1 MNLAETYLG
10 RQVLEHVVGMVMKNP
25 KENLPRLTDWVTD
38 NAPLESHREIA
49 GKIKAF
55 LDDEE
60 SNWHKLAMRLL
71 TETHPTVRRRTAV
84 NFFINSSLLG
94 IPKQREAEKR
104 LGVKVPWAILM
115 DPTAKCNLR
124 CTGCWAGD
132 YELRPELSLETMDRI
147 CREGGELGIHF
158 YVISGGEPLIRK
170 DDLLELARRHPD
182 KMFHIYTNGTLMTRE
197 FARAAA
203 ERGNMVFALSLE
215 GLEES
220 TDARRGRGV
229 FQKIMAAMDI
239 LREEGLI
246 FGFSATYTRQNTEEL
261 GSEAFI
267 DKMVEKGAAF
277 GWFFTYIPIG
287 RDVDLEL
294 MATPE
299 QRAYMFD
306 RITEFRRTK
315 PIFLVDFWNDGEA
328 AVGCIAGGRKY
339 FHINAAGDVEPCA
352 FVHYATCNIHDV
364 SVAEALQNPLFKA
377 YQKRQPFSANLRR
390 PCPII
395 DHPEMLREMVKE
407 SGARGTQMSDDETV
421 DQFADKMA
429 GYAAAWG
436 KLADEIWERRH
447 SAAPV
452 AAGSQA
458 GDD

>member
-1 MNLAETYLG
+1 M
-10 RQVLEHVVGMVMKNP
+10 
-25 KENLPRLTDWVTD
+25 
-38 NAPLESHREIA
+38 
-49 GKIKAF
+49 
-55 LDDEE
+55 
-60 SNWHKLAMRLL
+60 
-71 TETHPTVRRRTAV
+71 
-84 NFFINSSLLG
+84 
-94 IPKQREAEKR
+94 
-104 LGVKVPWAILM
+104 PWAILM

-124 CTGCWAGD
+124 CIGCWAGD

-158 YVISGGEPLIRK
+158 YVISGGEPLVRK
-170 DDLLELARRHPD
+170 NDLLELARRHPD
-182 KMFHIYTNGTLMTRE
+182 KMFHIYTNGTLITRE
-197 FARAAA
+197 FAREAA

-215 GLEES
+215 GLEAS
-220 TDARRGRGV
+220 TDARRGKGV

-246 FGFSATYTRQNTEEL
+246 FGFSATYTRKNTEEL

-339 FHINAAGDVEPCA
+339 FHINSAGDVEPCA
-352 FVHYATCNIHDV
+352 FAHYATCNIHDV
-364 SVAEALQNPLFKA
+364 SVEEALQNPLFKA
-377 YQKRQPFSANLRR
+377 YQKRQPFSENLRR

-395 DHPEMLREMVKE
+395 DHPVVLRDDGEGVGGLLHADE
-407 SGARGTQMSDDETV
+407 RQRDGRRVRREAGRLRGGLGRAGRRDLGEEACGRTRGVGGPRAGGLTSVALHRRATLPAAAGAR
-421 DQFADKMA
+421 A
-429 GYAAAWG
+429 GRCTAG
-436 KLADEIWERRH
+436 
-447 SAAPV
+447 AAPPRAPAPRCRRGPTRRSNDMRERKSPPARGGCV
-452 AAGSQA
+452 
-458 GDD
+458 

>member
-10 RQVLEHVVGMVMKNP
+10 RQVLEHVVGMVMRNP
-25 KENLPRLTDWVTD
+25 EENLPRLTDWVTK

-49 GKIKAF
+49 AKVKAF

-60 SNWHKLAMRLL
+60 SNWHLLAMRLL
-71 TETHPTVRRRTAV
+71 TETHPNVRRRTAV
-84 NFFINSSLLG
+84 NFFINCSLLG

-124 CTGCWAGD
+124 CIGCWAGD

-158 YVISGGEPLIRK
+158 YVISGGEPMVRQN
-170 DDLLELARRHPD
+170 DLLELARRHPD
-182 KMFHIYTNGTLMTRE
+182 KMFHIYSNGTLITRE
-197 FARAAA
+197 FAREAA

-215 GLEES
+215 GLEAS
-220 TDARRGRGV
+220 TDARRGKGV
-229 FQKIMAAMDI
+229 FQKVMDAMDI
-239 LREEGLI
+239 LREAGVI
-246 FGFSATYTRQNTEEL
+246 YGFSATYTRKNTEEL

-339 FHINAAGDVEPCA
+339 FHINSAGDVEPCA
-352 FVHYATCNIHDV
+352 FAHYATCNIHDV
-364 SVAEALQNPLFKA
+364 SLEEALQNPLFKA
-377 YQKRQPFSANLRR
+377 YQKRQPFSENLRR

-395 DHPEMLREMVKE
+395 DHPEALRAMVKE
-407 SGARGTQMSDDETV
+407 SGARGTQMTNESVDE
-421 DQFADKMA
+421 FADTLA

-436 KLADEIWERRH
+436 RLADDIWEKKH
-447 SAAPV
+447 AAEPV
-452 AAGSQA
+452 GAVPRA